1 MTNLAAIL
9 MVLVLLV
16 VTIGISFYTRRFT
29 RTSVDFYLAGRKI
42 GFFTNASAICGDYF
56 SAASFLGVA
65 AAVYASGLDGVWYG
79 TGFGAA
85 FVPVVLFLASPLRRF
100 GEYTIPDFLYAR
112 FGNKDLAR
120 IIGIIMV
127 QLISLFYLAPQM
139 YGAGTTWQVLVGAG
153 IFGLDPY
160 TTGVVVVVVVMAFYV
175 AMGGMKG
182 TTWNQM
188 IQFWVLFTAMA
199 LVVAGGFLNGFSYP
213 THLKEV
219 SKDVLKNTKTMT
231 VKEATTPDPKTG
243 VAPIDAA
250 KASMSKDSYEA
261 ALKIVKE
268 GKPDDKV
275 VLVLNQKN
283 KLHPERP
290 MKFNEPGHRYTW
302 FDQFSMVL
310 ALVLGT
316 SGLPHIMNRYYTNP
330 SGKAAR
336 LTTVWVL
343 VFVGTFYIMA
353 AIAGVAGRYFLS
365 EAFLAGKIDPTG
377 IAVDGLLIKTDQ
389 LMPLLGKYFFGQF
402 GLGYVVAGAFAAM
415 WSTIGGLLMAS
426 AASWGHDLYEQ
437 YINPNAPEW
446 KKVAVGKTA
455 VVLMALLSLIIGIA
469 IPYYGLDKAYP
480 SLIAMMV
487 TWAFSVSA
495 SAFVPTLI
503 LGMWWKRITF
513 RGALA
518 GMTLGGFGAVFFIF
532 MNILKETK
540 MVDPASF
547 WGYLGSLTFPV
558 AITVP
563 VGIVA
568 IVLVSLLDKNVPHN
582 VEEIWMRIHGTA
594 KERRERAL
602 GLIS

>member
-1 MTNLAAIL
+1 LNLAAIL
-9 MVLVLLV
+9 MVLTLLA
-16 VTIGISFYTRRFT
+16 VTVAISFYTRRWT
-29 RTSVDFYLAGRKI
+29 RTTVDFYLAGRKI
-42 GFFTNASAICGDYF
+42 GYFTNASAICGDYF

-85 FVPVVLFLASPLRRF
+85 YIPVILFLAGPLRRF

-120 IIGIIMV
+120 IVGIIMV

-139 YGAGTTWQVLVGAG
+139 YGAGVTWTVLVGAG
-153 IFGLDPY
+153 LFGLEPY
-160 TTGVVVVVVVMAFYV
+160 TTGVLVVVIVMAFYV

-199 LVVAGGFLNGFSYP
+199 LVVGGGFLKGFSYP
-213 THLKEV
+213 KALKEA
-219 SKDVLKNTKTMT
+219 SKDVLLNTKTMT
-231 VKEATTPDPKTG
+231 VKEATTPDPASGKT
-243 VAPIDAA
+243 PLEAA
-250 KASMSKDSYEA
+250 KEAMSPGAYA
-261 ALKIVKE
+261 AAEKTVKE
-268 GKPDDKV
+268 GKPEDKV
-275 VLVLNQKN
+275 VLVLKQKN

-290 MKFNEPGHRYTW
+290 MKFNEPGHRYPW

-316 SGLPHIMNRYYTNP
+316 AGLPHIMNRYYTNP
-330 SGKAAR
+330 SGKMAR

-343 VFVGTFYIMA
+343 MFVGIFYIMA
-353 AIAGVAGRYFLS
+353 AIAGVVGRTILT
-365 EAFLAGKIDPTG
+365 EAFLAGKLDPTG
-377 IAVDGLLIKTDQ
+377 VAVDGLLVKTDQ
-389 LMPLLGKYFFGQF
+389 LMPLLGKYLFGQF

-426 AASWGHDLYEQ
+426 AASWGHDLYEK
-437 YINPNAPEW
+437 YIAPDAPEW
-446 KKVAVGKTA
+446 KRVFVGKSA
-455 VVLMALLSLIIGIA
+455 VVMMAFISLLIGLA
-469 IPYYGLDKAYP
+469 IPYFGLDKAYP

-503 LGMWWKRITF
+503 LGMWWRRTTF
-513 RGALA
+513 KGAIA
-518 GMTLGGFGAVFFIF
+518 GMSLGGFGAVFFIF

-540 MVDPASF
+540 FVDPNSF
-547 WGYLGSLTFPV
+547 AGFLGSLTFPV

-563 VGIVA
+563 LGVLA
-568 IVLVSLLDKNVPHN
+568 IVVVSLLDKSVPEN
-582 VEEIWMRIHGTA
+582 LQEIWMRIHGTA
-594 KERRERAL
+594 KERKERAL
-602 GLIS
+602 GYTS

>member
-1 MTNLAAIL
+1 
-9 MVLVLLV
+9 MVIFLLFITV
-16 VTIGISFYTRRFT
+16 AISFYTRRFT
-29 RTSVDFYLAGRKI
+29 RTTVDFYLAGRKV

-65 AAVYASGLDGVWYG
+65 AAAYASGLDGVWYG
-79 TGFGAA
+79 TGFGAG
-85 FVPVVLFLASPLRRF
+85 FIPVVLFLASPLRRF
-100 GEYTIPDFLYAR
+100 GEYTIPDYLYAR
-112 FGNKDLAR
+112 FGNKDIAR

-127 QLISLFYLAPQM
+127 QMISIFYLAPQM

-153 IFGLDPY
+153 MFGLDPY
-160 TTGVVVVVVVMAFYV
+160 TTGVIVVVVVMAFYV
-175 AMGGMKG
+175 ALGGMKG

-213 THLKEV
+213 KHLKEV
-219 SKDVLKNTKTMT
+219 SKGVLLNTKVMT

-243 VAPIDAA
+243 IAPIEAA
-250 KASMSKDSYEA
+250 KEVMSKEAYEA
-261 ALKIVKE
+261 ALKTVKE

-275 VLVLNQKN
+275 VLILKQKN
-283 KLHPERP
+283 KLHPERI

-336 LTTVWVL
+336 MTTVWVL
-343 VFVGTFYIMA
+343 AFVASFYIMA
-353 AIAGVAGRYFLS
+353 AIAGLLGRYFLTN
-365 EAFLAGKIDPTG
+365 AFLTGKVDPTG
-377 IAVDGLLIKTDQ
+377 VAVDGLLIKTDQ
-389 LMPLLGKYFFGQF
+389 LMPLLGKLFFGQF

-426 AASWGHDLYEQ
+426 AASWGHDLYEN

-455 VVLMALLSLIIGIA
+455 VVLMSLFSLIVGLA

-495 SAFVPTLI
+495 SAFVPTLVI
-503 LGMWWKRITF
+503 SMWWKRTTL

-518 GMTLGGFGAVFFIF
+518 GMALGGFGAVFFIF

-540 MVDPASF
+540 MVAPDSI
-547 WGYLGSLTFPV
+547 WGFLGSLTFPV

-563 VGIVA
+563 LGVLA
-568 IVLVSLLDKNVPHN
+568 IVIVSILDKNIPHN

-594 KERRERAL
+594 KERKERAL

>member
-1 MTNLAAIL
+1 MTNLVAII
-9 MVLVLLV
+9 MVLALLI
-16 VTIGISFYTRRFT
+16 VTVGISFYTRRFT

-85 FVPVVLFLASPLRRF
+85 FVPVILFLASPLRRF

-127 QLISLFYLAPQM
+127 QLISIFYLAPQM

-160 TTGVVVVVVVMAFYV
+160 TTGVIVVVVVMAFYV

-213 THLKEV
+213 KHLKEV
-219 SKDVLKNTKTMT
+219 SKDVLKNTKVMT
-231 VKEATTPDPKTG
+231 VKDATTPDPKTG
-243 VAPIDAA
+243 IAPIEAA
-250 KASMSKDSYEA
+250 KDAMSKDAYEA
-261 ALKIVKE
+261 ALKTIKE
-268 GKPDDKV
+268 GKPDDKI
-275 VLVLNQKN
+275 VLVLKQKN

-343 VFVGTFYIMA
+343 AFVGTFYIMA
-353 AIAGVAGRYFLS
+353 AIAGVVGRYFLT
-365 EAFLAGKIDPTG
+365 EAFLTGKLDPTG
-377 IAVDGLLIKTDQ
+377 VAIDGLLIKTDQ

-455 VVLMALLSLIIGIA
+455 VVMMALFSLLVGLA

-495 SAFVPTLI
+495 SAFVPTLV
-503 LGMWWKRITF
+503 LGMWWKRTTF
-513 RGALA
+513 KGALA

-540 MVDPASF
+540 MVDPNSIWAF
-547 WGYLGSLTFPV
+547 LGSLTFPV

-563 VGIVA
+563 VGILA
-568 IVLVSLLDKNVPHN
+568 IVVVSLLDKDIPHN

-594 KERRERAL
+594 KERKERAL

>member
-1 MTNLAAIL
+1 MTNLIAII
-9 MVLVLLV
+9 MVVALLLI
-16 VTIGISFYTRRFT
+16 TIFISFYTRRFT
-29 RTSVDFYLAGRKI
+29 RTAVDFYLAGRKV
-42 GFFTNASAICGDYF
+42 GYFTNASAICGDYF

-65 AAVYASGLDGVWYG
+65 GAVYASGLDGIWFG

-85 FVPVVLFLASPLRRF
+85 YVPVILFVASQLRRF

-127 QLISLFYLAPQM
+127 QLISIFYLAPQM
-139 YGAGTTWQVLVGAG
+139 FGAGTTWQVLVGAG

-160 TTGVVVVVVVMAFYV
+160 TTGVLVVVIVMAFYV

-188 IQFWVLFTAMA
+188 IQFWVFFTAMA
-199 LVVAGGFLNGFSYP
+199 LVVGSGFLNGFNYP
-213 THLKEV
+213 RDLAKV
-219 SKDVLKNTKTMT
+219 SKDVLLNTKVMT

-243 VAPIDAA
+243 IAPIDAA
-250 KASMSKDSYEA
+250 KDVMSKESYEA
-261 ALKIVKE
+261 ALKTIRE

-275 VLVLNQKN
+275 VLVLKQKN
-283 KLHPERP
+283 KLHPDRP
-290 MKFNEPGHRYTW
+290 MLFNEPGHRYGW

-343 VFVGTFYIMA
+343 VFVGLFYIMA
-353 AIAGVAGRYFLS
+353 AIAGLLGRVFLT
-365 EAFLAGKIDPTG
+365 EAFLTGKMDPTG
-377 IAVDGLLIKTDQ
+377 VAVDGLLVKPDQ
-389 LMPLLGKYFFGQF
+389 LMPLLGKLFLGQF

-446 KKVAVGKTA
+446 KKVLVGKTA
-455 VVLMALLSLIIGIA
+455 VVIMAIISFFIGIA
-469 IPYYGLDKAYP
+469 IPYFGLDKAYP
-480 SLIAMMV
+480 ALIALMV

-495 SAFVPTLI
+495 SAFVPTLV
-503 LGMWWKRITF
+503 LGMWWKRMTF
-513 RGALA
+513 KGAVA
-518 GMTLGGFGAVFFIF
+518 GMTIGGFSAIFFII

-540 MVDPASF
+540 MIDPNSV
-547 WGYLGSLTFPV
+547 WGFLGSMTFPV

-563 VGIVA
+563 IGILA
-568 IVLVSLLDKNVPHN
+568 IVLVSLLDREIPHN

-594 KERRERAL
+594 KERQERAL

>member
-1 MTNLAAIL
+1 MTNTVAII
-9 MVLVLLV
+9 MVLALLL

-29 RTSVDFYLAGRKI
+29 RTSVDFYLAGRKV

-65 AAVYASGLDGVWYG
+65 GAVYASGLDGVWYG

-100 GEYTIPDFLYAR
+100 GEYTIPDYLYAR
-112 FGNKDLAR
+112 FGNKDVAR

-127 QLISLFYLAPQM
+127 QLISIFYLAPQM
-139 YGAGTTWQVLVGAG
+139 YGAGVTWSVLVGAG
-153 IFGLDPY
+153 IGGLDPY
-160 TTGVVVVVVVMAFYV
+160 TTGVLVVVVVMAFYV

-199 LVVAGGFLNGFSYP
+199 LVVAGGFLNGFNYP
-213 THLKEV
+213 KDLDSA
-219 SKDVLKNTKTMT
+219 SKDVLKNVKVMT
-231 VKEATTPDPKTG
+231 VKEATTPDPVSGKT
-243 VAPIDAA
+243 PLEAA
-250 KASMSKDSYEA
+250 KAAMSEKAYANAE
-261 ALKIVKE
+261 KIVKE
-268 GKPDDKV
+268 GKPEDKV
-275 VLVLNQKN
+275 PLVLNQKN
-283 KLHPERP
+283 KLHTERP
-290 MKFNEPGHRYTW
+290 MKFNEPGHRFSW

-343 VFVGTFYIMA
+343 IFVANFYIMA
-353 AIAGVAGRYFLS
+353 AIAGLVGRIYLT
-365 EAFLAGKIDPTG
+365 EAFASGKLDPTG
-377 IAVDGLLIKTDQ
+377 VAVDGILIKTDQ
-389 LMPLLGKYFFGQF
+389 LMPLAGKLFFGQF

-455 VVLMALLSLIIGIA
+455 VIMMAIFSFLVGLA

-503 LGMWWKRITF
+503 ISTWWKRVTF
-513 RGALA
+513 KGAVA
-518 GMTLGGFGAVFFIF
+518 GMTLGGFSAVFFIF
-532 MNILKETK
+532 MNILRETK
-540 MVDPASF
+540 MVDPNST
-547 WGYLGSLTFPV
+547 LGFLGQLTFPV

-563 VGIVA
+563 LGILA
-568 IVLVSLLDKNVPHN
+568 IVLVSLLDRDIPHN

-602 GLIS
+602 GLSA

>member
-1 MTNLAAIL
+1 MANIFAIV
-9 MVLVLLV
+9 MVLALLLI
-16 VTIGISFYTRRFT
+16 TIGISFYTRRFT

-65 AAVYASGLDGVWYG
+65 GAVYASGLDGVWYG

-100 GEYTIPDFLYAR
+100 GEYTIPDYLYAR

-127 QLISLFYLAPQM
+127 QLISIFYLAPQM
-139 YGAGTTWQVLVGAG
+139 YGAGVTWSVLVGAG
-153 IFGLDPY
+153 IGGLDPY
-160 TTGVVVVVVVMAFYV
+160 TTGVLVVVVVMAFYV

-199 LVVAGGFLNGFSYP
+199 LVVAGGFLNGFNYP
-213 THLKEV
+213 RDLDKA
-219 SKDVLKNTKTMT
+219 SKDVLKNVKVMT
-231 VKEATTPDPKTG
+231 VKEATTPDPVSGKT
-243 VAPIDAA
+243 PLEAA
-250 KASMSKDSYEA
+250 KAAMSEKAYAEA
-261 ALKIVKE
+261 EKIVKE

-275 VLVLNQKN
+275 ALVLNQKN
-283 KLHPERP
+283 KLHTERP
-290 MKFNEPGHRYTW
+290 MKFNEPGHKFGW

-330 SGKAAR
+330 SGKTAR

-343 VFVGTFYIMA
+343 IFVATFYIMA
-353 AIAGVAGRYFLS
+353 AIAGLVGRVYLTD
-365 EAFLAGKIDPTG
+365 AFLAGKLDPTG
-377 IAVDGLLIKTDQ
+377 LAVDGLLIKTDQ
-389 LMPLLGKYFFGQF
+389 LMPLTGKLFFGQF

-446 KKVAVGKTA
+446 KRVAVGKTA
-455 VVLMALLSLIIGIA
+455 VVLMASFAFLVGLA

-495 SAFVPTLI
+495 SAFVPTLV
-503 LGMWWKRITF
+503 LSTWWKRVTF
-513 RGALA
+513 KGAVS
-518 GMTLGGFGAVFFIF
+518 GMTVGGFGAVFFIF

-540 MVDPASF
+540 MVDPNSF
-547 WGYLGSLTFPV
+547 WGFLGQLTFPV

-563 VGIVA
+563 LGILA
-568 IVLVSLLDKNVPHN
+568 IVIVSLLDKEIPHN

-594 KERRERAL
+594 KERKERAL
-602 GLIS
+602 GLSA